1 MIILYV
7 LSIILI
13 GSILYLLY
21 MGESI
26 NWNIP
31 KKDNCNKL
39 SKDKCYLGCVW
50 ENNKCVKNKYY
61 NLNLIT
67 NNQLGLKV
75 DYYKGKELRSINYKD
90 EYISSKKLDVLKLNK
105 LANKVPKSINRGII
119 YRGEC
124 KGVKKKNC
132 LNNCKWENGRCKKN
146 EEYYNY

>member
-31 KKDNCNKL
+31 KRFNCNKL
-39 SKDKCYLGCVW
+39 SKDKCYLGRVW

-75 DYYKGKELRSINYKD
+75 DYYKGKVLRSINYKD
-90 EYISSKKLDVLKLNK
+90 EYISSKN
-105 LANKVPKSINRGII
+105 
-119 YRGEC
+119 
-124 KGVKKKNC
+124 
-132 LNNCKWENGRCKKN
+132 
-146 EEYYNY
+146 